1 MNAAIDQPL
10 LKGLQRWRQH
20 VLQGIEDCLEDIN
33 EEYRD
38 VQQRMAFAWQHS
50 GEVDED
56 VVELLW
62 DELNSSVTEIC
73 KLESQHQELMGLD
86 LPQLIV
92 SFQRSKKIKTWP
104 WEPEQWELVS
114 F

>member
-10 LKGLQRWRQH
+10 LKGLQHWRQR

-38 VQQRMAFAWQHS
+38 VQQQMAFAWQHS
-50 GEVDED
+50 GEVDGD
-56 VVELLW
+56 VVDFLW

-73 KLESQHQELMGLD
+73 KLERRRKELEEEQAGLRKGAD
-86 LPQLIV
+86 GV
-92 SFQRSKKIKTWP
+92 R
-104 WEPEQWELVS
+104 
-114 F
+114 